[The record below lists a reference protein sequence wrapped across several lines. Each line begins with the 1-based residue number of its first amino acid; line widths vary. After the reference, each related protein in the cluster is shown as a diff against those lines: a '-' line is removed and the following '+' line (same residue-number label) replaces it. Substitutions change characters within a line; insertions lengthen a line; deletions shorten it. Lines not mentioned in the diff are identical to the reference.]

1 MAQQPLAS
9 KGNFF
14 HIYDF
19 RVKPGTGEKF
29 VREFEQFDYSDE
41 NPMHKS
47 PAQVK
52 DGVMLRDT
60 EDPDHFYLIAEWA
73 DIEIHAAILVE
84 MAKLKP
90 SFIDYIEDLDKGAF
104 VPLYAEVVSSTP
116 QDILDEAGEA
126 AE

>member
-1 MAQQPLAS
+1 MVMAPLAT

-19 RVKPGTGEKF
+19 RVKPGTGD
-29 VREFEQFDYSDE
+29 EFLRRFEEFDYSDE

-52 DGVMLRDT
+52 DGVMLQDV
-60 EDPDHFYLIAEWA
+60 EDADHFYLIAEWS
-73 DIEIHAAILVE
+73 DIEEHARIRQILVE
-84 MAKLKP
+84 MDLD
-90 SFIDYIEDLDKGAF
+90 FVNFIEDLDKGAF
-104 VPLYAEVVSSTP
+104 VPKYAKIVSSTP
-116 QDILDEAGEA
+116 QEVLDSA

>member
-1 MAQQPLAS
+1 MAQEPLGQ

-19 RVKPGTGEKF
+19 WVKPGTGPEFVKKF
-29 VREFEQFDYSDE
+29 ETFDYSDD

-52 DGVMLRDT
+52 DGVMLRDVD
-60 EDPDHFYLIAEWA
+60 DPDHFWLIAEWA
-73 DIEIHAAILVE
+73 DVEEHRRILVE
-84 MAKLKP
+84 LKKLHP
-90 SFIDYIEDLDKGAF
+90 EFISYIKDLDKGAF
-104 VPLYAEVVSSTP
+104 MPKYAEIVSSTP
-116 QDILDEAGEA
+116 QEILDA

>member
-1 MAQQPLAS
+1 MSLIPLAS

-19 RVKPGTGEKF
+19 RVKPGTGEQF
-29 VREFEQFDYSDE
+29 VSEFEQFDYSDE

-47 PAQVK
+47 SAQVK

-60 EDPDHFYLIAEWA
+60 TDPDHFFLSGEWA
-73 DIEIHAAILVE
+73 DIEVHAGILNE
-84 MAKLKP
+84 MDTLKP
-90 SFIDYIEDLDKGAF
+90 SFVQYIEDLDKGAF
-104 VPLYAEVVSSTP
+104 APLYAEIVSSTP
-116 QDILDEAGEA
+116 QHILDGAAEA

>member
-1 MAQQPLAS
+1 MIMSLIPLAS

-19 RVKPGTGEKF
+19 RVKPGTGETF
-29 VREFEQFDYSDE
+29 LREFEEFDYSDV

-60 EDPDHFYLIAEWA
+60 TDPDHFFLIGEWS
-73 DIEIHAAILVE
+73 DIEVHAEILKE
-84 MAKLKP
+84 MVKMNL
-90 SFIDYIEDLDKGAF
+90 SFIDHIEDLDKGAF
-104 VPLYAEVVSSTP
+104 KPVYAEVVSSTP
-116 QDILDEAGEA
+116 QHILDEA

>member
-1 MAQQPLAS
+1 MAQEPLGQ

-19 RVKPGTGEKF
+19 WVKPGTGPEFVKKF
-29 VREFEQFDYSDE
+29 EEFDYSDG

-52 DGVMLRDT
+52 DGVMLRDVD
-60 EDPDHFYLIAEWA
+60 DPDHFWLIAEWA
-73 DIEIHAAILVE
+73 DVEEHRRILVQ
-84 MAKLKP
+84 LKSLQP
-90 SFIDYIEDLDKGAF
+90 EFVTYIKDLDKGAF
-104 VPLYAEVVSSTP
+104 TPKYGEIVSSTP
-116 QDILDEAGEA
+116 QEILDA

>member
-1 MAQQPLAS
+1 MALIPLAD

-19 RVKPGTGEKF
+19 YVKPGSGEEF
-29 VREFEQFDYSDE
+29 VRLFEEFDYSDG

-47 PAQVK
+47 PHQVK

-60 EDPDHFYLIAEWA
+60 EDEDHFWLIGEWESVEEHKRIL
-73 DIEIHAAILVE
+73 IELQEIAPEFVKHIR
-84 MAKLKP
+84 
-90 SFIDYIEDLDKGAF
+90 DLEKGAF
-104 VPLYAEVVSSTP
+104 VPKYGEVVSSTP
-116 QDILDEAGEA
+116 QHILDA

>member
-1 MAQQPLAS
+1 MSLIPLAS

-19 RVKPGTGEKF
+19 RVKPGTGERF
-29 VREFEQFDYSDE
+29 LREFEEFDYSDV

-60 EDPDHFYLIAEWA
+60 TDPDHFFLIGEWS
-73 DIEIHAAILVE
+73 DIEVHAEILKE
-84 MAKLKP
+84 MVKMNL
-90 SFIDYIEDLDKGAF
+90 SFIDHIEDLDKGAF
-104 VPLYAEVVSSTP
+104 KPVYAEVVSSTP
-116 QDILDEAGEA
+116 QHILDEA

>member
-1 MAQQPLAS
+1 MSLIPLAS

-29 VREFEQFDYSDE
+29 LREFEEFDYSDI

-60 EDPDHFYLIAEWA
+60 TDPDHFFLIGEWA
-73 DIEIHAAILVE
+73 DIEVHAEILKE
-84 MAKLKP
+84 MVKMNL
-90 SFIDYIEDLDKGAF
+90 SFINYIEDLDKGAF
-104 VPLYAEVVSSTP
+104 KPVYAEVVSSTP
-116 QDILDEAGEA
+116 QHILDQA

>member
-1 MAQQPLAS
+1 MSQEPLGK

-19 RVKPGTGEKF
+19 YVKPGTGEEF
-29 VREFEQFDYSDE
+29 VKCFEKFDYSDD

-52 DGVMLRDT
+52 DGVMLQDT
-60 EDPDHFYLIAEWA
+60 KDPDHYWLIAEWA
-73 DIEIHAAILVE
+73 DVDEHARILQILAGK
-84 MAKLKP
+84 MKP
-90 SFIDYIEDLDKGAF
+90 EFLNYIVDLDKGAF
-104 VPLYAEVVSSTP
+104 IPKYAKIVSSTP
-116 QDILDEAGEA
+116 QEILNQA

>member
-1 MAQQPLAS
+1 MALIPLAE

-19 RVKPGTGEKF
+19 YVKPGSGEEF
-29 VREFEQFDYSDE
+29 VRLFEDFDYSDG

-47 PAQVK
+47 PHQVK

-60 EDPDHFYLIAEWA
+60 EDEDHFFLIGEWA
-73 DIEIHAAILVE
+73 SIEEHRRILVE
-84 MAKLKP
+84 LQAIAP
-90 SFIDYIEDLDKGAF
+90 EFVTYIEDLDKGAF
-104 VPLYAEVVSSTP
+104 VPTYAEVVSSTP
-116 QDILDEAGEA
+116 QHILDA

>member
-1 MAQQPLAS
+1 MSLTPLAQ

-19 RVKPGTGEKF
+19 RVKPGTGKEF
-29 VREFEQFDYSDE
+29 VKLFEEFDYSQE

-47 PAQVK
+47 PYQVK

-60 EDPDHFYLIAEWA
+60 EDADHFYLIGEWA
-73 DIEIHAAILVE
+73 SVEEHQRILIELQEIAPEFVR
-84 MAKLKP
+84 
-90 SFIDYIEDLDKGAF
+90 FIEDLDKGAF
-104 VPLYAEVVSSTP
+104 VPKYAEVVSSTP
-116 QDILDEAGEA
+116 QEILDA

>member
-1 MAQQPLAS
+1 MALIPLAD

-19 RVKPGTGEKF
+19 HVKAGTGEEF
-29 VREFEQFDYSDE
+29 VRLFEEFDYSDG

-47 PAQVK
+47 PYQVK

-60 EDPDHFYLIAEWA
+60 EDEDHFYLIGEWA
-73 DIEIHAAILVE
+73 SIEEHRRILVE
-84 MAKLKP
+84 LQELAP
-90 SFIDYIEDLDKGAF
+90 EFVNYIEGLDKGAF
-104 VPLYAEVVSSTP
+104 VPKYAEIVSSTP
-116 QDILDEAGEA
+116 QYILDA

>member
-1 MAQQPLAS
+1 MALIPLAS

-19 RVKPGTGEKF
+19 RVKPGTGERF
-29 VREFEQFDYSDE
+29 LREFEEFDYSDV

-60 EDPDHFYLIAEWA
+60 TDPDHFFLIGEWS
-73 DIEIHAAILVE
+73 DIEVHAEILKE
-84 MAKLKP
+84 MVKMNL
-90 SFIDYIEDLDKGAF
+90 SFINHIEDLDKGAF
-104 VPLYAEVVSSTP
+104 KPVYAEVVSSTP
-116 QDILDEAGEA
+116 QHILDEA

>member
-1 MAQQPLAS
+1 MSLTPLAQ

-19 RVKPGTGEKF
+19 RVKPGTGKEF
-29 VREFEQFDYSDE
+29 VKLFEEFDYSDE

-47 PAQVK
+47 PYQVK

-60 EDPDHFYLIAEWA
+60 EDADHFYLIGEWA
-73 DIEIHAAILVE
+73 SVEEHQRILIELQEIAPEFV
-84 MAKLKP
+84 K
-90 SFIDYIEDLDKGAF
+90 FIENLEKGAF
-104 VPLYAEVVSSTP
+104 VPKYAEIVSSTP
-116 QDILDEAGEA
+116 QEILDA

>member
-1 MAQQPLAS
+1 MSLIPLAS

-19 RVKPGTGEKF
+19 RVKPGTGERF
-29 VREFEQFDYSDE
+29 LREFEEFDYSDV

-60 EDPDHFYLIAEWA
+60 TDPDHFFLIGEWS
-73 DIEIHAAILVE
+73 DIEVHAEILKE
-84 MAKLKP
+84 MVKMNL
-90 SFIDYIEDLDKGAF
+90 SFINHIEDLDKGAF
-104 VPLYAEVVSSTP
+104 KPVYAEVVSSTP
-116 QDILDEAGEA
+116 QHILDEA

>member
-1 MAQQPLAS
+1 MALIPLAA

-19 RVKPGTGEKF
+19 RVKPGSAEHFLRKF
-29 VREFEQFDYSDE
+29 EEFDYSDE

-47 PAQVK
+47 PYQVK

-60 EDPDHFYLIAEWA
+60 EDEDHFWLIGEWTSVEEHKQILIELK
-73 DIEIHAAILVE
+73 DIAPEFV
-84 MAKLKP
+84 M
-90 SFIDYIEDLDKGAF
+90 FIEDLDQGAF
-104 VPLYAEVVSSTP
+104 APKYGEVVSSTP
-116 QDILDEAGEA
+116 QHILDS

>member
-1 MAQQPLAS
+1 MSLIPLAS

-19 RVKPGTGEKF
+19 RVKPGTGEQF
-29 VREFEQFDYSDE
+29 VSEFEQFDYSDE

-47 PAQVK
+47 SAQVK

-60 EDPDHFYLIAEWA
+60 TDPDHFFLIGEWT
-73 DIEIHAAILVE
+73 DTEVHAGILKE

-90 SFIDYIEDLDKGAF
+90 SFVQYIEDLDKGAF
-104 VPLYAEVVSSTP
+104 VPLYAEIVSSTP
-116 QDILDEAGEA
+116 QHILDGAAEA